1 MLPDSYEDCLT
12 CHVEIEGAVISFEIG
27 NTTIAVLR
35 DSGWPCHVL
44 LEQMS
49 NTLFRCIALFRQVHA
64 QVLRSKH
71 PGSHL
76 GMEIDPFVSG
86 LVRVPLK
93 L

>member
-27 NTTIAVLR
+27 KHYNCRSSGLRLAVPCVVGTDVEHFVSLR
-35 DSGWPCHVL
+35 CSLSP
-44 LEQMS
+44 S
-49 NTLFRCIALFRQVHA
+49 
-64 QVLRSKH
+64 

-86 LVRVPLK
+86 LVRVPSK